1 MIPNDQLTRAERIR
15 LEAFAQ
21 AGMRYTMRG
30 CPLEQ
35 QFKEAEQIEKWLKAS
50 TEDNKKVMS

>member
-1 MIPNDQLTRAERIR
+1 MENKMPEDKLTRAERIR

-35 QFKEAEQIEKWLKAS
+35 QFREAEAIEKWLKLAK
-50 TEDNKKVMS
+50 EDLQ